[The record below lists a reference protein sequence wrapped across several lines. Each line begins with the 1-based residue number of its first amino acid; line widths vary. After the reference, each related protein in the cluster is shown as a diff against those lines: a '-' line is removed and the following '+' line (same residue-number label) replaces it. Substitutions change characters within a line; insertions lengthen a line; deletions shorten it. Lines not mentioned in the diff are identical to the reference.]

1 MATAPLAT
9 VPGATAPGLG
19 TAGVTT
25 PPAPA
30 SALTATGGTAHPSP
44 IAHLGD
50 PILRQT
56 VPPLADPQA
65 PAVQALIAD
74 LLAHL
79 GRGVGIAAPQIRQ
92 SLPVVI
98 VASHPNDRYPY
109 APQMD
114 PLPLINPRIVDR
126 SDRQVRDWEGCL
138 SVPGLRGL
146 VSRAQWVEVEY
157 WDPQGQRQQQRFTDF
172 VARIVQHELDHLAG
186 VVFVDR
192 VAAGTDFMTEAEWRV
207 RILGQDPPS
216 AS

>member
-1 MATAPLAT
+1 MVTTHCAIEA
-9 VPGATAPGLG
+9 VG
-19 TAGVTT
+19 TARRASGPSAAGEVT
-25 PPAPA
+25 AGA
-30 SALTATGGTAHPSP
+30 AARIP
-44 IAHLGD
+44 IAQLGN

-56 VPPLADPQA
+56 VDPWVDPQA
-65 PAVQALIAD
+65 PEVQAVIAE
-74 LLAHL
+74 LLANL
-79 GRGVGIAAPQIRQ
+79 GLGVGIAAPQISQ
-92 SLPVVI
+92 PLPVVI

-126 SDRQVRDWEGCL
+126 CDRQVQDWEGCL

-146 VSRAQWVEVEY
+146 VSRAPWVEVEY
-157 WDPQGQRQQQRFTDF
+157 WDPQGHRQQQRFTDF

-192 VAAGTDFMTEAEWRV
+192 VAAGTDLMTEAEWRV
-207 RILGQDPPS
+207 RVLGQDPPA